1 MKHKCKKILKM
12 FVLFLVL
19 LPLGCEQQEKYAI
32 KIENAKAPLER
43 LLDGNKRFQE
53 NHPLHPDQTLERLRE
68 LRKGQHPFAVII
80 SCSDSRV
87 PPELIFD
94 QGLGD
99 LFVIRNAGNLI
110 SDYELGSI
118 EYAVEH
124 LDTKLI
130 VVLGHKQ
137 CGAINAFIEHK
148 KDSVQ
153 SHIQQIIDY
162 IKREPEELALEENV
176 SNYYEQAI
184 NANVAHGVHVVEQ
197 SEPVLKEFLEAD
209 KVEVYGMLYDL
220 ESGTVELIHNH
231 N

>member
-1 MKHKCKKILKM
+1 MKNTFEKM
-12 FVLFLVL
+12 PKLSLVL
-19 LPLGCEQQEKYAI
+19 LLLLTLGCTDKQNKQVNNEHLKP
-32 KIENAKAPLER
+32 PLER
-43 LLDGNKRFQE
+43 LIEGNKRFQE
-53 NHPLHPDQTLERLRE
+53 NHPVHPDQSLERLRE
-68 LRKGQHPFAVII
+68 LEKGQHPFAVII

-99 LFVIRNAGNLI
+99 LFVIRNAGNII

-124 LDTKLI
+124 LETKLI

-137 CGAINAFIEHK
+137 CGAIAAFIEHK
-148 KDSVQ
+148 NHTVK

-162 IKREPEELALEENV
+162 IKTEPEELALKENV
-176 SNYYEQAI
+176 SNYYEKAI
-184 NANVAHGVHVVEQ
+184 IANVQHGINVVNE

-209 KVEVYGMLYDL
+209 KVTVVGMMYDIETGKVEV
-220 ESGTVELIHNH
+220 VEK
-231 N
+231 

>member
-1 MKHKCKKILKM
+1 MKHNCKKILKI

-19 LPLGCEQQEKYAI
+19 LSLGCGQQKKEVSQM
-32 KIENAKAPLER
+32 ESTKAPLER
-43 LLDGNKRFQE
+43 LLEGNIRFQE
-53 NHPLHPDQTLERLRE
+53 DHPLHPDQTLDRLRE
-68 LRKGQHPFAVII
+68 LRKGQHPFAVIV

-137 CGAINAFIEHK
+137 CGAISAFIEHK

-184 NANVAHGVHVVEQ
+184 NANVAHGVHVIEQ
-197 SEPVLKEFLEAD
+197 SEPVLKEYLEAG

-220 ESGTVELIHNH
+220 ETGKVELIHNEK
-231 N
+231 